1 MHKARLSTPPSWIP
15 GQNSQLCDDGSSTHA
30 GAWPH
35 TATLPWVLSREPC
48 PHPPPTAVHC
58 HGHRLGPGQHW
69 LSSGLPRQP
78 TRPPSPPA
86 SRDSPV
92 PVSRGTSDPVASS
105 WSNPEL
111 GTAWLL
117 IPSLATEFSW
127 EPEPLLL
134 PSSRTSVPTAWDV
147 PQVSGRKERGSSSP
161 GCLSASSPR
170 IPGHTAHRV
179 PGTGPGAC
187 CTPKSPSLEV
197 SGHRSPK
204 EAKAGK
210 SKPIRPSPTSWPGKG
225 PPKASS
231 SPGPSGCPAE
241 DEIGTPNPSLC
252 RWPA

>member
-1 MHKARLSTPPSWIP
+1 MTAAAPTQVPSPTQPLCCGSYPESPAPIPHPRLSIAMATALAQASTGSHLGYLSSLHGHPRHLPPGTLLSRSQRAHLILSPLPGQTPSWARP
-15 GQNSQLCDDGSSTHA
+15 GFSFPLWPLSFRGS
-30 GAWPH
+30 
-35 TATLPWVLSREPC
+35 
-48 PHPPPTAVHC
+48 
-58 HGHRLGPGQHW
+58 
-69 LSSGLPRQP
+69 
-78 TRPPSPPA
+78 
-86 SRDSPV
+86 
-92 PVSRGTSDPVASS
+92 
-105 WSNPEL
+105 
-111 GTAWLL
+111 
-117 IPSLATEFSW
+117 
-127 EPEPLLL
+127 PEPLLL

-161 GCLSASSPR
+161 GCFSTSSPR

-187 CTPKSPSLEV
+187 CTPKSPSLELP
-197 SGHRSPK
+197 GHRSPK
-204 EAKAGK
+204 AAKAGK